1 MKPSVK
7 PATSKIK
14 IHKSL
19 KLIINSKNNGLGAS
33 AWLIFLIFL
42 CLLSSLRSDLLS
54 ESNQPIGTSHN
65 LEKPVIAVVGGT
77 LIDGTGKE
85 PLPNAIIII
94 EGDKIKAVGPA
105 SKIKVPEGAQ
115 KIEAA
120 GKWILPGFIDCHIHL
135 GTETS
140 NLEYY
145 QDTNSLA
152 TLRAMQ
158 LMNMYLR
165 CGVTAVRDVGSPVEV
180 MQALVQAQK
189 NGYIDSIRVYPC
201 GDLITITGGH
211 GYGMHGSLAV
221 DGPWEWRK
229 AVRQMYAAG
238 FKYIKISPQ
247 FTLEEAKAAV
257 EEAKMLGLHITAHG
271 GGFSDTIPP
280 TMTKVAIKA
289 GVECIEHLNEMDDET
304 LDMMARRHI
313 FNVPTLYT
321 YYASYQRNGINRF
334 LIEKRHWSMAMHET
348 LFKKAYKRKI
358 VMGIGTDANG
368 EYRELYPRIYF
379 EEMKYFARLGMKPM
393 EVIVCATRNG
403 ARILGLEDE
412 LGTIEAGKAADLQV
426 LKDNPLQSFDNLGK
440 PELIILR
447 GKISKF

>member
-1 MKPSVK
+1 MELKSTLHPSKSKHLVKSKSHSPSNFILKINGVVVFIFILVAMLTLATQLIAQANVSNDQMVK
-7 PATSKIK
+7 P
-14 IHKSL
+14 
-19 KLIINSKNNGLGAS
+19 KLIAI
-33 AWLIFLIFL
+33 
-42 CLLSSLRSDLLS
+42 
-54 ESNQPIGTSHN
+54 
-65 LEKPVIAVVGGT
+65 VGGT

-85 PLPNAIIII
+85 PLANSVVII
-94 EGDKIKAVGPA
+94 EGDKIKAAGPA
-105 SKIKVPEGAQ
+105 SKIKVPEGAE

-135 GTETS
+135 TTETS
-140 NLEYY
+140 DLEYY
-145 QDTNSLA
+145 RDSNSLA
-152 TLRAMQ
+152 TLRALQ

-165 CGVTAVRDVGSPVEV
+165 CGVTAVRDVGSHVEA
-180 MQALVQAQK
+180 MQALLRAQK

-238 FKYIKISPQ
+238 FKHIKISPQ
-247 FTLEEAKAAV
+247 FTMEEAKAAV

-304 LDMMARRHI
+304 LDMMAKNHV

-321 YYASYQRNGINRF
+321 YYASYQRNDINRF

-368 EYRELYPRIYF
+368 EYRELYPQIYF

-403 ARILGLEDE
+403 SRILGLEDE
-412 LGTIEAGKAADLQV
+412 VGTIEAGKAADLQI
-426 LKDNPLQSFDNLGK
+426 LNADPIKSFDNLGS
-440 PELIILR
+440 PEVVILR
-447 GKISKF
+447 GKVYKF

>member
-1 MKPSVK
+1 MMMLGKAAKSKMRTHK
-7 PATSKIK
+7 PAKQSFSSK
-14 IHKSL
+14 
-19 KLIINSKNNGLGAS
+19 SKGLAAS
-33 AWLIFLIFL
+33 KWLMFLIVL
-42 CLLSSLRSDLLS
+42 CLLSFLRPDLFS
-54 ESNQPIGTSHN
+54 QSNQPVGTPQN
-65 LEKPVIAVVGGT
+65 PEKPVIAVVGGT
-77 LIDGTGKE
+77 LIDGSGKE
-85 PLPNAIIII
+85 PLPNAVIII

-105 SKIKVPEGAQ
+105 AKIKIPDGAT
-115 KIEAA
+115 KIDAA

-135 GTETS
+135 TSETS
-140 NLEYY
+140 DLEYY
-145 QDTNSLA
+145 RDSNSLA
-152 TLRAMQ
+152 TLRALQ

-165 CGVTAVRDVGSPVEV
+165 CGVTAVRDVGSHIEA
-180 MQALVQAQK
+180 MQALVRAQR

-238 FKYIKISPQ
+238 FKHIKISPQ

-257 EEAKMLGLHITAHG
+257 EEARMLGLHITAHG

-289 GVECIEHLNEMDDET
+289 GVECIEHLNEMDDRAM
-304 LDMMARRHI
+304 DMMARRHI
-313 FNVPTLYT
+313 YNVPTLYT

-334 LIEKRHWSMAMHET
+334 LIEKRHWSTAMHET

-368 EYRELYPRIYF
+368 EYRELYPQIYF

-412 LGTIEAGKAADLQV
+412 LGTIEPGKAADLQV

-440 PELIILR
+440 PEMVILR
-447 GKISKF
+447 GQVYKF

>member
-1 MKPSVK
+1 MLVKTKLSTSKSKHLVKSKGCLTSNFILKSSRVVVFIFSLAAMLMVTTQLMAQANVSNEQKVK
-7 PATSKIK
+7 PA
-14 IHKSL
+14 
-19 KLIINSKNNGLGAS
+19 
-33 AWLIFLIFL
+33 
-42 CLLSSLRSDLLS
+42 
-54 ESNQPIGTSHN
+54 
-65 LEKPVIAVVGGT
+65 VIAIVGGT

-85 PLPNAIIII
+85 PLSNAIIII
-94 EGDKIKAVGPA
+94 EGDKIKAVGSA
-105 SKIKVPEGAQ
+105 GKIKVPEGAQ

-135 GTETS
+135 TTETS
-140 NLEYY
+140 ELEYY
-145 QDTNSLA
+145 RDSNSLA
-152 TLRAMQ
+152 TLRALQ

-165 CGVTAVRDVGSPVEV
+165 CGVTAVRDVGSHVEA

-189 NGYIDSIRVYPC
+189 KGYIDSIRVYPC

-238 FKYIKISPQ
+238 FKHIKISPQ

-271 GGFSDTIPP
+271 GGFSDTMPP

-304 LDMMARRHI
+304 LDMMARHQV

-321 YYASYQRNGINRF
+321 YYASYQRNDINRF

-358 VMGIGTDANG
+358 VMGIGTDANK

-412 LGTIEAGKAADLQV
+412 LGTIEAGKAADLQILNADP
-426 LKDNPLQSFDNLGK
+426 LKSFDNLGS
-440 PELIILR
+440 PEVVILR
-447 GKISKF
+447 GRVYKF